1 MPFCPNCDAEYKGK
15 LSVCP
20 ECGEHLNDQDE
31 VELVEVQDEEYEGML
46 CLFRSPTQEESE
58 EATDALRDAGIKYVF
73 KPLGRI
79 HPSEAFDGEFYVNED
94 DFEEATRILEDIV
107 GDVEEL

>member
-20 ECGEHLNDQDE
+20 ECGEHLNDDEE
-31 VELVEVQDEEYEGML
+31 VELEEVEVDEIESML
-46 CLFRSPTQEESE
+46 CVFRSPTEEESE
-58 EATDALRDAGIKYVF
+58 AATEVLREAGLKYVF
-73 KPLGRI
+73 RPLGRL
-79 HPSEAFDGEFYVNED
+79 HQSEAFDGEFYVNED
-94 DFEEATRILEDIV
+94 DFEEAKQILEDVV